1 MLLHLIKR
9 GALPPLRRGCSSVAP
24 SSLSLR
30 PIVPSELSDA
40 TIGAIPPSRI
50 RNFCIIAHVDH
61 GKSTLADRLMQ
72 LAGNISSEKMGEGQV
87 LDKLQVERERGITV
101 KSQTVSMFYDGIG
114 GIGDGDGDGDRDGDN
129 EGGGGGDGGSGSGE
143 EGGGDG
149 RYMLNLIDTPGHV
162 DFSSEVA
169 QSLLACQGAL
179 LLVDASQGVQAQ
191 TLATYNSAVAA
202 GIDIIPVLTKTD
214 LPHSNPER
222 AIDQLF
228 MAMDVDPDFVI
239 QTSAKSGIGVDLL
252 PAAIVEQLPPPPAAA
267 VTAASVAAFLSEHP
281 ASASS
286 ASASSASSASAS
298 SFSPSSSERSISS
311 MVNAMPFEG
320 RIIDTWMDPFRGVVI
335 LCAVHCGKV
344 TRGSRV
350 QVGDAECD
358 VLECGFF
365 LPQPRRMEG
374 GLTAGHVG
382 YLVTTMKA
390 PSDVILGAVLREP
403 SSGVTAAVA
412 KENVLGKDNGGD
424 GDSGSGSGS
433 DSDDN
438 GFDNNGDAPSV
449 LMPSLEGGT
458 PSPAKAMVF
467 ASVFPV
473 DSGKFSDVRDNVD
486 RLALNDSGVSVHVES
501 SDALGM
507 GLSVGFLGM
516 LHMDVFLQR
525 LQQEYG
531 TPVITTAPAVPVT
544 VVVDRNDHTE
554 RIVVCRPSD
563 MPDPNDIVECYEEMV
578 LVTIVMPDKYMG
590 SVIGEMADRGGEVRS
605 TSYLDTT
612 TVVLKYG
619 MPWQEVV
626 LDFYDVVKS
635 LTSGYASFDYEPE
648 PPRLANMVKVSILL
662 NRVPVD
668 ELSFIAPRDKATS
681 RAKDIAKRLK
691 GAIKRHQFE
700 VIIQGAIG
708 SKVRVFKLELN
719 DEYAPS
725 PCAGVN
731 PPLVFAWSCVFSRC
745 LVLPLALQHVRPR
758 GHLQSDCPSAI
769 PGLLLHPPPAL
780 LNVIALTLHSP
791 ETCNVY
797 RVPCTVQVLCR
808 ERVPPFMKNV
818 LMKSGKTVGGGK
830 SRSLLDPIENKYSF
844 MHSYNVNTRFAHVV
858 YPHLRAI

>member
-114 GIGDGDGDGDRDGDN
+114 IGGIGDGDGDGDN
-129 EGGGGGDGGSGSGE
+129 EGEGGGEGGGDGGSGSGGE
-143 EGGGDG
+143 GGGREGGGDG

-202 GIDIIPVLTKTD
+202 GIEIIPVLTKTD

-252 PAAIVEQLPPPPAAA
+252 PAAIVERLPPPPAAS

-281 ASASS
+281 TSTSASS
-286 ASASSASSASAS
+286 SSSAS

-335 LCAVHCGKV
+335 LCAVHCGQV

-403 SSGVTAAVA
+403 SSGVTAAVV
-412 KENVLGKDNGGD
+412 KESVVGKDNGGGGD
-424 GDSGSGSGS
+424 GDS

-438 GFDNNGDAPSV
+438 GDDNGDDNSDAPPSV

-486 RLALNDSGVSVHVES
+486 RLALNDSGVSVQVES

-525 LQQEYG
+525 LQQEYD

-648 PPRLANMVKVSILL
+648 PPRLANMVKVAILL

-708 SKVRVFKLELN
+708 SKVRVFILC
-719 DEYAPS
+719 PFTI
-725 PCAGVN
+725 CR
-731 PPLVFAWSCVFSRC
+731 CVLSFCLC
-745 LVLPLALQHVRPR
+745 LVLSFSRYKTSKR
-758 GHLQSDCPSAI
+758 
-769 PGLLLHPPPAL
+769 LL
-780 LNVIALTLHSP
+780 
-791 ETCNVY
+791 Y
-797 RVPCTVQVLCR
+797 
-808 ERVPPFMKNV
+808 
-818 LMKSGKTVGGGK
+818 
-830 SRSLLDPIENKYSF
+830 
-844 MHSYNVNTRFAHVV
+844 
-858 YPHLRAI
+858 